1 MAAVKTFSAAL
12 VAALLAVSSCSP
24 HASRWQRATNAFPA
38 EAPAASPGQGE
49 LVIACP
55 GRRWEIRETGEV
67 GQCRGSCSVALPP
80 GRYTVRVHCPTC
92 RLDSHQGARVTVEDR
107 TVVRCTQGSEGLRLA
122 GTVLV
127 VSGGVALAPAG
138 LFYAVMT
145 DAEDRC
151 EADCNPCYR
160 ASDCHRDPDP
170 ELEKAVV
177 AVAAVGAGCV
187 LMGLAFK
194 GIAEPDFRVPRR
206 ARLPPERA
214 ISGRSQQDAWGARF

>member
-1 MAAVKTFSAAL
+1 
-12 VAALLAVSSCSP
+12 
-24 HASRWQRATNAFPA
+24 
-38 EAPAASPGQGE
+38 
-49 LVIACP
+49 
-55 GRRWEIRETGEV
+55 
-67 GQCRGSCSVALPP
+67 
-80 GRYTVRVHCPTC
+80 
-92 RLDSHQGARVTVEDR
+92 
-107 TVVRCTQGSEGLRLA
+107 
-122 GTVLV
+122 
-127 VSGGVALAPAG
+127 
-138 LFYAVMT
+138 MT